1 MASVSDIFDSDS
13 EEEEF
18 FGFSTDDIARA
29 DISGESDI
37 SADESSTEDEESDS
51 NSVESG
57 GEEDWSDDLEFV
69 IVEDFNK
76 RTRPTTI
83 LPATATA
90 GDFLNLVFPEDLIQL
105 IVDETNRN
113 ARQKQ
118 QQSGTVDKDWKPVNN
133 SDIKA
138 FFAIRFI
145 QGINSLPSERHFWS
159 KNPILGNGKVQNVM
173 SRNRY
178 LKINT
183 YLHFNDSSTALP
195 REDEN
200 HDKLHHIRPLIDRL
214 TETFAAQY
222 MPSRENAIDEG
233 LVKFKGRLGFKQ
245 YMPMKPIKR
254 GIKVWMRADSI
265 THFVSRFQV
274 YTGRPRGGQEHGLG
288 ERVVTELS
296 SDLEDGYYHLSF
308 DNFFSTFRLMKSLLE
323 KGIYA
328 TATTRPNRKGFPAPL
343 KNAKLSRGESLVMQ
357 KSGIT
362 ACSWQDKKKVNFF
375 TTNCQPNGQGTVQR
389 RSRDG
394 TLTDVNAPPCVSA
407 YNKFMGG
414 VDYADQKRG
423 DYKIPVKSRRW
434 YRYLAI
440 FFIET
445 AAVNAF
451 ILRQLSPN
459 HARTTQLKFRLELI
473 DNLLRNYCSRKRS
486 AGVMEVADGKTHF
499 PVKVPVNRCMQCAKT
514 GQRHRSTWRCALCD
528 VTLCVGCFEPFHS
541 GQH

>member
-1 MASVSDIFDSDS
+1 MTKNFAERICSLSYHLLLDGPISCLSILINVRTT
-13 EEEEF
+13 F
-18 FGFSTDDIARA
+18 FGFSTNDIARA

-37 SADESSTEDEESDS
+37 SADESFTEDEESDS

-57 GEEDWSDDLEFV
+57 GEEDWSDDLDFV

-76 RTRPTTI
+76 PTGPTTV

-113 ARQKQ
+113 ARRKQ
-118 QQSGTVDKDWKPVNN
+118 QQSGTVDKDWMPVNN

-159 KNPILGNGKVQNVM
+159 KNPILGNVKVQNVM

-195 REDEN
+195 REDVN

-214 TETFAAQY
+214 AETFAAQY

-254 GIKVWMRADSI
+254 GIKVWMCADSI

-274 YTGRPRGGQEHGLG
+274 NTGQPRGGREHGLG
-288 ERVVTELS
+288 EHVMTKLS
-296 SDLEDGYYHLSF
+296 SDLEHGYYNINF
-308 DNFFSTFRLMKSLLE
+308 DNSFPSFGLMKTLLD
-323 KGIYA
+323 KRINP
-328 TATTRPNRKGFPAPL
+328 TATTQPNQNRFPAPL
-343 KNAKLSRGESLVMQ
+343 KTWKLRHGKRIAMQ

-362 ACSWQDKKKVNFF
+362 ACNWQDKKILNFF
-375 TTNCQPNGQGTVQR
+375 TTNCQPSGRELCKEET
-389 RSRDG
+389 
-394 TLTDVNAPPCVSA
+394 
-407 YNKFMGG
+407 
-414 VDYADQKRG
+414 
-423 DYKIPVKSRRW
+423 
-434 YRYLAI
+434 
-440 FFIET
+440 ET
-445 AAVNAF
+445 A
-451 ILRQLSPN
+451 P
-459 HARTTQLKFRLELI
+459 
-473 DNLLRNYCSRKRS
+473 
-486 AGVMEVADGKTHF
+486 
-499 PVKVPVNRCMQCAKT
+499 
-514 GQRHRSTWRCALCD
+514 
-528 VTLCVGCFEPFHS
+528 
-541 GQH
+541 

>member
-18 FGFSTDDIARA
+18 FGFSTNDIARA

-37 SADESSTEDEESDS
+37 SADESFTEDEESDS

-57 GEEDWSDDLEFV
+57 GEEDWSDDLDFV

-76 RTRPTTI
+76 PTGPTTV

-118 QQSGTVDKDWKPVNN
+118 QQSGTVDKDWMPVNN

-159 KNPILGNGKVQNVM
+159 KNPILGNVKVQNVM

-195 REDEN
+195 REDVN

-214 TETFAAQY
+214 AETFAAQY

-296 SDLEDGYYHLSF
+296 SDLEDGYYHLYF
-308 DNFFSTFRLMKSLLE
+308 DNFFPLLD
-323 KGIYA
+323 
-328 TATTRPNRKGFPAPL
+328 
-343 KNAKLSRGESLVMQ
+343 S
-357 KSGIT
+357 
-362 ACSWQDKKKVNFF
+362 
-375 TTNCQPNGQGTVQR
+375 
-389 RSRDG
+389 
-394 TLTDVNAPPCVSA
+394 
-407 YNKFMGG
+407 
-414 VDYADQKRG
+414 
-423 DYKIPVKSRRW
+423 
-434 YRYLAI
+434 
-440 FFIET
+440 
-445 AAVNAF
+445 
-451 ILRQLSPN
+451 
-459 HARTTQLKFRLELI
+459 
-473 DNLLRNYCSRKRS
+473 
-486 AGVMEVADGKTHF
+486 
-499 PVKVPVNRCMQCAKT
+499 
-514 GQRHRSTWRCALCD
+514 
-528 VTLCVGCFEPFHS
+528 
-541 GQH
+541 